1 MDGAALIYAAV
12 DIPRNSESQL
22 CIRAGYVALR
32 HIADFFR
39 IPYNAN
45 PNFNDYIS
53 ITRDEFEEALDQL
66 AANGVPLKAD
76 RDQAWKDY
84 SGWRVNYDTVLL
96 ALCELV
102 MAPYAPWSSD
112 RGLQR
117 SVFKMMK

>member
-1 MDGAALIYAAV
+1 MDGAALMHAAV
-12 DIPRNSESQL
+12 DAPRNSESQL

-45 PNFNDYIS
+45 PNFSDYIS
-53 ITRDEFEEALDQL
+53 ITREEFEEALDQL

-96 ALCELV
+96 AICELI

-117 SVFKMMK
+117 SVFKIMR

>member
-1 MDGAALIYAAV
+1 LNPRQEKAIARMFREGIDGFKGGLSAE
-12 DIPRNSESQL
+12 N
-22 CIRAGYVALR
+22 
-32 HIADFFR
+32 
-39 IPYNAN
+39 
-45 PNFNDYIS
+45 YIS
-53 ITRDEFEEALDQL
+53 ITREEFNEALDQL

-96 ALCELV
+96 AICELI

-117 SVFKMMK
+117 SVFKIMR